1 MNPSNARARTSATPR
16 PRPPTVVIPVPRGR
30 RELAE
35 LRELLETHLCAMQ
48 ALMDEH
54 RRTLDASLRAVEER
68 RVDLRPELRALADAR
83 APWVRAM
90 AETRALLYVALHE
103 LVASD
108 EDAGATMQFAAPRRG
123 AL

>member
-1 MNPSNARARTSATPR
+1 
-16 PRPPTVVIPVPRGR
+16 VVIPVPRGR